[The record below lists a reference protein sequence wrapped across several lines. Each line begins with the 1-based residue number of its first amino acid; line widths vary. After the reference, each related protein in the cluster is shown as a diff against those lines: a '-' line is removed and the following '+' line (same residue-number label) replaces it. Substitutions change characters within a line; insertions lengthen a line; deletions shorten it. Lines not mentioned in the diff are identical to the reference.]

1 MIPNNPYEQAITEAL
16 SQLSFPDRPAELYN
30 PIRYTLE
37 KGGKRLRPQL
47 VLMAC
52 ELVSGQFENAIH
64 PALGIETFHN
74 FTLLHDDIMDNA
86 PLRRGHET
94 VHMKWNSN
102 IAILSGDVMFVEAC
116 RLMSKVPVESLQK
129 VLSVFYKAA
138 VEVCE
143 GQQYDM
149 NFESRDEVH
158 IDEYIEMIR
167 LKTAVL
173 LGASLQI
180 GALCGNA
187 NDKDAS
193 LLYDFGCHLG
203 IAFQLMDDILDVY
216 GDPSKF
222 GKQVG
227 GDILANK
234 KTYLSIR
241 AFEKAQGDVK
251 TSLERWFETRETSVA
266 KVEQVTELFNTLAV
280 KQDAEAEMEKHYA
293 AAIEALNNLDCNSER
308 KAIMFAFAE
317 NLMQREK

>member
-1 MIPNNPYEQAITEAL
+1 MTLTNQYEQAINEAL
-16 SQLSFPDRPAELYN
+16 ASLKFPANPVELYN

-37 KGGKRLRPQL
+37 NGGKRMRPQL
-47 VLMAC
+47 VLMAAD
-52 ELVSGQFENAIH
+52 LISGDFQSSIQ

-86 PLRRGHET
+86 PLRRGKDT
-94 VHMKWNSN
+94 VHVKWNSN

-116 RLMSKVPVESLQK
+116 RLMSAAPNHALNK
-129 VLSVFYKAA
+129 VLEVFYKAA
-138 VEVCE
+138 IEVCE

-149 NFESRDEVH
+149 NFESRDNVH
-158 IDEYIEMIR
+158 IEEYIDMIR

-173 LGASLQI
+173 LGASMQI
-180 GALCGNA
+180 GALCA
-187 NDKDAS
+187 HACDEDAA

-216 GDPSKF
+216 GDPAKF

-241 AFEKAQGDVK
+241 AFEKASGNIK
-251 TSLERWFETRETSVA
+251 EALEKWYSTRDLDAA
-266 KVEQVTELFNTLAV
+266 KVVHVTELFDTLNIR
-280 KQDAEAEMEKHYA
+280 QDAEAEMESHYT
-293 AAIEALNNLDCNSER
+293 AAIAALDKLNAASER
-308 KAIMFAFAE
+308 KAHVYAFAE
-317 NLMQREK
+317 RLMQREK

>member
-1 MIPNNPYEQAITEAL
+1 MTLTNQYEKAINEAL
-16 SQLSFPDRPAELYN
+16 ASLKFPTNPVELYN

-37 KGGKRLRPQL
+37 NGGKRMRPQL
-47 VLMAC
+47 VLMAAD
-52 ELVSGQFENAIH
+52 LISGDFQSSIQ

-86 PLRRGHET
+86 PLRRGKDT
-94 VHMKWNSN
+94 VHVKWNSN

-116 RLMSKVPVESLQK
+116 RLMSAAPNHALNK
-129 VLSVFYKAA
+129 VLEVFYKAA
-138 VEVCE
+138 IEVCE

-149 NFESRDEVH
+149 NFESRDNVPIE
-158 IDEYIEMIR
+158 EYIDMIR

-173 LGASLQI
+173 LGASMQI
-180 GALCGNA
+180 GALCA
-187 NDKDAS
+187 HACDEDAA

-241 AFEKAQGDVK
+241 AFEKATGNIK
-251 TSLERWFETRETSVA
+251 EALEKWYSTRDLDAA
-266 KVEQVTELFNTLAV
+266 KVVHVTELFDTLNIR
-280 KQDAEAEMEKHYA
+280 QDAEAEMESHYT
-293 AAIEALNNLDCNSER
+293 AAIAALDKLNASAER
-308 KAIMFAFAE
+308 KAHVYAFAE
-317 NLMQREK
+317 RLMQREK

>member
-1 MIPNNPYEQAITEAL
+1 MIPNNQYEQAISKAIAE
-16 SQLSFPDRPAELYN
+16 LSFPARPAELYD

-52 ELVSGQFENAIH
+52 ELVSGKFDNAVM

-86 PLRRGHET
+86 PLRRGHDT
-94 VHMKWNSN
+94 VHVKWNSN

-116 RLMSKVPVESLQK
+116 RLMTEAPIASLQK

-138 VEVCE
+138 IEVCE

-149 NFESRDEVH
+149 NFESRDEVQ

-173 LGASLQI
+173 LGASMQI
-180 GALCGNA
+180 GALCGSA
-187 NDKDAS
+187 QEKDAE

-216 GDPSKF
+216 GDPLKF

-234 KTYLSIR
+234 KTYMSIR

-251 TSLERWFETRETSVA
+251 TSLERWFETRQPSLA
-266 KVEQVTELFNTLAV
+266 KVEQVTELFNTLGV

-293 AAIEALNNLDCNSER
+293 AAINALDKLDCPKKS
-308 KAIMFAFAE
+308 KLIVYAFAE